1 MNDIVIIAPYKDLF
15 SLCNRIIK
23 ERGYKDID
31 VILGDLSQGVVEAK
45 KAVAKGAKIII
56 SRGGTYRMIK
66 SSVNIPVV
74 ELRITA
80 FDLLKGFK
88 DVMNYKGK
96 IGVVGFEN
104 VIYGCKKIGEVL
116 DLDIVKI
123 QLNKDKEEDAEEVIK
138 PYVEKGVKVFIGD
151 TIGSRV
157 SRKLNCKSYFIT
169 SGEDS
174 VISAIKDAKRAL
186 MLSKAEQERAEKFK
200 NITNFVHDG
209 IISID
214 EKGRITLIN
223 NIAKDMFELGNDA
236 VGEPVSE
243 ILQKL
248 SRKPMTLVM
257 G

>member
-15 SLCNRIIK
+15 SLCKRIIK

-88 DVMNYKGK
+88 EVMDYKGK

-157 SRKLNCKSYFIT
+157 SR
-169 SGEDS
+169 
-174 VISAIKDAKRAL
+174 
-186 MLSKAEQERAEKFK
+186 
-200 NITNFVHDG
+200 
-209 IISID
+209 
-214 EKGRITLIN
+214 
-223 NIAKDMFELGNDA
+223 
-236 VGEPVSE
+236 
-243 ILQKL
+243 
-248 SRKPMTLVM
+248 
-257 G
+257 

>member
-56 SRGGTYRMIK
+56 SRGGTYRLIK
-66 SSVNIPVV
+66 NSVNIPVV

-88 DVMNYKGK
+88 EVMDYKGK

-157 SRKLNCKSYFIT
+157 SR
-169 SGEDS
+169 
-174 VISAIKDAKRAL
+174 
-186 MLSKAEQERAEKFK
+186 
-200 NITNFVHDG
+200 
-209 IISID
+209 
-214 EKGRITLIN
+214 
-223 NIAKDMFELGNDA
+223 
-236 VGEPVSE
+236 
-243 ILQKL
+243 
-248 SRKPMTLVM
+248 
-257 G
+257 

>member
-66 SSVNIPVV
+66 NSVNIPVV

-88 DVMNYKGK
+88 EVMDYKGK

-123 QLNKDKEEDAEEVIK
+123 GSLSIFGVGFLSIPLHYYFY
-138 PYVEKGVKVFIGD
+138 PYFCVMIEMD
-151 TIGSRV
+151 
-157 SRKLNCKSYFIT
+157 
-169 SGEDS
+169 
-174 VISAIKDAKRAL
+174 
-186 MLSKAEQERAEKFK
+186 
-200 NITNFVHDG
+200 
-209 IISID
+209 
-214 EKGRITLIN
+214 RITCI
-223 NIAKDMFELGNDA
+223 LG
-236 VGEPVSE
+236 
-243 ILQKL
+243 
-248 SRKPMTLVM
+248 TLK
-257 G
+257 